1 MSYKIREWLKRLNLF
16 SQTTHEDR
24 LEIDREIERRTGVEC
39 DKAVEQGRIDERT
52 FKEIVLMVLRKK
64 RKPEERK
71 QEVAM
76 VV

>member
-1 MSYKIREWLKRLNLF
+1 MSCKIREWLKRLGYF
-16 SQTTHEDR
+16 GQTTHEDR
-24 LEIDREIERRTGVEC
+24 LEIDREIERRTGVDC
-39 DKAVEQGRIDERT
+39 DKAVEQGRVDERT

-71 QEVAM
+71 EEVAI